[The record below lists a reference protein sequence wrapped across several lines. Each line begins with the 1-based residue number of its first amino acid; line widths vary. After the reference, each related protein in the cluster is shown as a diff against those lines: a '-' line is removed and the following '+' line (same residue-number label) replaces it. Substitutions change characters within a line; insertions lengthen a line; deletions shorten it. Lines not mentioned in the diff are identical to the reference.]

1 MTQHFNRIT
10 EKARRKELR
19 NNPTEVEQK
28 LWQYLK
34 GKQVAGVKFR
44 RQYSIDA
51 YILDFDTPS
60 LKLAIEVDGP
70 SHFTSRGI
78 EHDENRATHI
88 EGFGIRILRFTNDD
102 VCENIEGVLFGIN
115 EVVQEIGI

>member
-10 EKARRKELR
+10 EKARRKQLR
-19 NNPTEVEQK
+19 NNPTEAERK
-28 LWQYLK
+28 LWQYLN

-51 YILDFDTPS
+51 YIIDIYASS
-60 LKLAIEVDGP
+60 LKLAIEIGGH

-78 EHDENRATHI
+78 EHDENRTKYI
-88 EGFGIRILRFTNDD
+88 DGFGIRILRFTNDD
-102 VCENIEGVLFGIN
+102 VYENIEGVISRIN
-115 EVVQEIGI
+115 EVIQEIGI